1 MEQNGHQGVKENGN
15 IVLVVGMMRLGNNSF
30 VSIECR
36 LIFILILLMVCV
48 CPVSADYQV
57 TDTVEYQVADS
68 KSFTAPGAGGSFP
81 GGLADVTKF
90 KHRFTNAKLL
100 YKVIVKDKFERD
112 DADISASNFTT
123 FTAIV
128 DGQHYG
134 SGYVNVLDYNSIV
147 WFEVAFTSLDIDYA
161 NSLTGD
167 QIVYLTYD
175 SSVLSK
181 ASKKGFNYANAGSLT
196 TDKPSTFY
204 ITLGIPMSPAE
215 MYVSY
220 TTHYIQDF
228 EYYHNSSTGF
238 STLNISKNNFDSD
251 WSVHDLDDLS
261 YFSEG
266 TYSTS
271 DLSQAFFYE
280 NGVYADVLFDVAG
293 GVYSNFTIQAGSS
306 NGGPSFE
313 YNITTELDEYSPGDT
328 VNVTY
333 TTDQKGTIQVVKTI
347 SGDIYHSIGFV
358 SGATNATWDFYIAG
372 NEPYGFY
379 DVHLLDSS
387 NSILDTVRYSLL
399 PTTSSLD
406 ILQSS
411 VDLHET
417 FVVFA
422 QTVNESILSIEDPDG
437 VEVWN
442 ESIGALMYDYIYY
455 TPTIKTGIYT
465 AYLYDDS
472 TLNDTVMVYLADPP
486 IIYDPLDPETNGS
499 IVIEDVLDPDESM
512 TEYYNE
518 KFRDFAPTIWGFFM
532 LMCLLFLMSIL
543 TSFNSGGKR

>member
-1 MEQNGHQGVKENGN
+1 MVIRK
-15 IVLVVGMMRLGNNSF
+15 L
-30 VSIECR
+30 
-36 LIFILILLMVCV
+36 LILFLVLFWV
-48 CPVSADYQV
+48 FVVPVSADGNV
-57 TDTVEYQVADS
+57 S
-68 KSFTAPGAGGSFP
+68 KSGVISYSYAQSNSYS
-81 GGLADVTKF
+81 LADASAKF
-90 KHRFTNAKLL
+90 QPFPTVLYHLFT
-100 YKVIVKDKFERD
+100 
-112 DADISASNFTT
+112 DAQILNYYSASGIYSRKSGVNYSINDFTT
-123 FTAIV
+123 FSATV
-128 DGQHYG
+128 DGIYYA
-134 SGYVNVLDYNSIV
+134 SGLIGLEEYTSSDVYFKVYFDHVNES
-147 WFEVAFTSLDIDYA
+147 YA
-161 NSLTGD
+161 STLTGIKT
-167 QIVYLTYD
+167 IVLSYD
-175 SSVLSK
+175 SSILDDVVSKIAPDPAVVYSGNDPATVL
-181 ASKKGFNYANAGSLT
+181 T
-196 TDKPSTFY
+196 
-204 ITLGIPMSPAE
+204 
-215 MYVSY
+215 
-220 TTHYIQDF
+220 
-228 EYYHNSSTGF
+228 SSTPTAMKGTFLTYTKALTYGSSF
-238 STLNISKNNFDSD
+238 SSWSNYYYNDYDYFYNNVTGLSNVNISKEYSSSKWN
-251 WSVHDLDDLS
+251 VHNLSGDS
-261 YFSEG
+261 YF
-266 TYSTS
+266 
-271 DLSQAFFYE
+271 YE
-280 NGVYADVLFDVAG
+280 SSYNVNDIDQSFIRGEQVHANVTFNVDSGVSVNTVLDVG
-293 GVYSNFTIQAGSS
+293 GYDEDEDEDEDD
-306 NGGPSFE
+306 FE
-313 YNITTELDEYSPGDT
+313 YNIITELDEYSPGDT

-333 TTDQKGTIQVVKTI
+333 TTDQKGTIQVEKTI

-358 SGATNATWDFYIAG
+358 SGATNATWQFYIAE

-442 ESIGALMYDYIYY
+442 ESIGALLYDYIYY

-465 AYLYDDS
+465 AYLYDDA

-486 IIYDPLDPETNGS
+486 IIDDPLDPETNGS

-543 TSFNSGGKR
+543 TSFNSGGKRR